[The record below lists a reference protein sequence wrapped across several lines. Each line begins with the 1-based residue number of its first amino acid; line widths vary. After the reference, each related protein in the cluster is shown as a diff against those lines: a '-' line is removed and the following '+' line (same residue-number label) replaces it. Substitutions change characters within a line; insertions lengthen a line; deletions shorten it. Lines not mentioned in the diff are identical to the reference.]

1 MDQENVFHNQVA
13 IITGAGIG
21 IGFEI
26 ARQLVAQ
33 GAKVVLND
41 VDAEAAEQAVHAIK
55 QERGEAIA
63 VVGDSSD
70 VDCIS
75 EMVNQAIG
83 QFGRLDM
90 AIANAGIT
98 TFGSFLE
105 YQIEDF
111 QRLMAVNLQ
120 GSFFLAQQAA
130 QQMIQQGQ
138 GGRILLMS
146 SVTGHQAH
154 PDLAAYGMTKAA
166 LRMLA
171 KSLGVE
177 LASHGITVNALSPGA
192 TLTERTLQLDPRFQ
206 DIWESITPNGKT
218 ASTMDIAH
226 AALFLLSP
234 RSGHITGQTLVVD
247 GGWTS
252 VSPPPS

>member
-1 MDQENVFHNQVA
+1 MKHQEFHQQTA

-26 ARQLVAQ
+26 ACQLARKGVS
-33 GAKVVLND
+33 VVLND
-41 VDAEAAEQAVHAIK
+41 VDETIAQQAADAITAEGGK
-55 QERGEAIA
+55 CTA

-70 VDCIS
+70 MLCI
-75 EMVNQAIG
+75 EQMVGQAV
-83 QFGRLDM
+83 QQYGRLDM

-105 YQIEDF
+105 YQPDML

-120 GSFFLAQQAA
+120 GSFFLAQRAA
-130 QQMIQQGQ
+130 LQMIKQES
-138 GGRILLMS
+138 GGSLLLMS

-154 PDLAAYGMTKAA
+154 PDLTAYGMTKAA

-171 KSLGVE
+171 KSLAVE
-177 LASHGITVNALSPGA
+177 LASYGIRVNALSPGA
-192 TLTERTLQLDPRFQ
+192 TLTERTVQLDPHFE
-206 DIWESITPNGKT
+206 DIWERITPLGKT
-218 ASTMDIAH
+218 ATPADIAH

-234 RSGHITGQTLVVD
+234 QAGHITGQTLVID

-252 VSPPPS
+252 VSPPPE

>member
-1 MDQENVFHNQVA
+1 MDTKRFENQGA

-26 ARQLVAQ
+26 ARQLARQ
-33 GAKVVLND
+33 GAQVIVND
-41 VDAEAAEQAVHAIK
+41 VNEQAAV
-55 QERGEAIA
+55 EAKRMIQQA
-63 VVGDSSD
+63 GGACEIVVGDSSD
-70 VDCIS
+70 IHTIQNMIQVALDH
-75 EMVNQAIG
+75 
-83 QFGRLDM
+83 FGRID
-90 AIANAGIT
+90 IVVANAGIT
-98 TFGSFLE
+98 TFGAFLD

-130 QQMIQQGQ
+130 QHMIKKEN

-166 LRMLA
+166 LQMLA

-177 LASHGITVNALSPGA
+177 LAAHGITVNALSPGA
-192 TLTERTLQLDPRFQ
+192 TLTERTLQLDPQFQ
-206 DIWESITPNGKT
+206 TIWEGITPNGKT
-218 ASTMDIAH
+218 ASTTDIAH

-234 RSGHITGQTLVVD
+234 YSGHITGQTLVVD

-252 VSPPPS
+252 LSPPPN